1 MESIPN
7 VITKT
12 ELSRKIFSAASPRSA
27 HVVVMDGTAFQTVF
41 AGNMAP
47 LPSHKGPAQTVH
59 SIPQIAYHSAIKVS
73 CCDALANKPLIEAL
87 GEFRD
92 FTEVSRC
99 DDNSWCCAGVAGQT
113 VGGTDCCDQSPTS
126 LKPFPFSVVQRA
138 TGQIPI
144 PMATSIASSTSDPP
158 TTTGSAI
165 QSASSTQV
173 PTGQSTSASSAQLPT
188 RASTSST
195 STSSSSASSGGLNT
209 GSKIGIGVAV
219 PVAAIL
225 LAVLVYLFL
234 QNRKHK
240 RNLKQARFNV
250 NDTNSKDNVYGQPML
265 QDIDQGHVG
274 EMDAR
279 ENFELSNSD
288 YHERHELGGMTRH
301 ELNASGRP

>member
-1 MESIPN
+1 
-7 VITKT
+7 
-12 ELSRKIFSAASPRSA
+12 
-27 HVVVMDGTAFQTVF
+27 
-41 AGNMAP
+41 MAP

-73 CCDALANKPLIEAL
+73 YCDALANKALIEAL

-126 LKPFPFSVVQRA
+126 LEPFPFSVVQRA

-173 PTGQSTSASSAQLPT
+173 PTRQSTSASSAQLPT
-188 RASTSST
+188 RASASST
-195 STSSSSASSGGLNT
+195 STSSSSASSAIQSASSTQVPTGQSTSASSVQLPTRASASSTSISSSSASSGGLNT

-265 QDIDQGHVG
+265 QDIDQGYVR

-288 YHERHELGGMTRH
+288 YHERHELGGLTRH